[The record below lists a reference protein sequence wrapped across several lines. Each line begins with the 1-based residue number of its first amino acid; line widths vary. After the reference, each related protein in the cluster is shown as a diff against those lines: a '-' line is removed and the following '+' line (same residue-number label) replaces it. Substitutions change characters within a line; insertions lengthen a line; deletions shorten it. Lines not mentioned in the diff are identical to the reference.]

1 MYDEP
6 WGVLQVVA
14 NHEKKVAR
22 QLAVRS
28 LEHYLPLYT
37 ERSRWTDRTVVLE
50 RPLFPGYVFIR
61 YSSSA
66 RIAFISTPGVLRLLG
81 DDCKGMVEGAEIDRI
96 RAALADGYSLR
107 PHPGI
112 SVGTRVRVC
121 RGIFEG
127 AEGVVK
133 KLRQG
138 CDVVLALSAVQQ
150 YFSLQVDLCDIEVV
164 NRTVAEGR
172 MPAGTHAIRQA
183 FAGGKM
189 RAG

>member
-1 MYDEP
+1 MSEEP

-50 RPLFPGYVFIR
+50 RPLFPGYVFVR
-61 YSSSA
+61 YSPDTRISVLSA
-66 RIAFISTPGVLRLLG
+66 PGVLRLLG
-81 DDCKGMVEGAEIDRI
+81 DSKTGMVNCAEVDRI
-96 RAALADGYSLR
+96 REALATGCVLK

-121 RGIFEG
+121 RGVFQDV
-127 AEGVVK
+127 EGVVTE
-133 KLRQG
+133 LRRD
-138 CDVVLALSAVQQ
+138 CNVVIALSAVQQ
-150 YFSLQVDLCDIEVV
+150 YFSLQVDLRDIEVLSM
-164 NRTVAEGR
+164 TGAGGR
-172 MPAGTHAIRQA
+172 MPAGNEHVRHSC
-183 FAGGKM
+183 AGGKM

>member
-1 MYDEP
+1 MSNEP
-6 WGVLQVVA
+6 WSVLQVVA
-14 NHEKKVAR
+14 NHEKRVAR

-50 RPLFPGYVFIR
+50 RPLFPGYVFAR
-61 YSSSA
+61 YSPDT
-66 RIAFISTPGVLRLLG
+66 RIAVLSTPGVLKLLG
-81 DDCKGMVEGAEIDRI
+81 DSKSGMVNCAEVDRI
-96 RAALADGYSLR
+96 REALASGCVLK

-133 KLRQG
+133 ELRHG
-138 CDVVLALSAVQQ
+138 CDVGKRP
-150 YFSLQVDLCDIEVV
+150 DL
-164 NRTVAEGR
+164 
-172 MPAGTHAIRQA
+172 PS
-183 FAGGKM
+183 
-189 RAG
+189 